1 MNLHLVKTHHMWS
14 SLDPPPFSIDN
25 EYRLK
30 ISFDMGEIHLYTLS
44 LRWMIGVNI
53 NDWSQQNFDF
63 NSHSLNKTSTLI
75 VLICFQGGGIRTNP
89 SNPLWLRVCDFLY
102 VVCPSKIINNS
113 TTWYLMYTPTIVGR
127 YQTSIYVSLISWKRW
142 HVKPNYPVK
151 ALKMCCWFGDLI
163 S

>member
-1 MNLHLVKTHHMWS
+1 MWS
-14 SLDPPPFSIDN
+14 SLDPPHFSIDN
-25 EYRLK
+25 ECRLK

-44 LRWMIGVNI
+44 LLWMIGVNI

-75 VLICFQGGGIRTNP
+75 VLICFQGGGNSYEPLEPPLATGVWLPVCCLSFQDNQQFHDMISYAYTNNCW
-89 SNPLWLRVCDFLY
+89 SV
-102 VVCPSKIINNS
+102 S
-113 TTWYLMYTPTIVGR
+113 
-127 YQTSIYVSLISWKRW
+127 TSIYVSLISWKRW